1 MNKSGFGRRDF
12 LKGLGV
18 ASLMPLGGFESFGI
32 QGKSYHNSRNFLI
45 INAHIIS
52 MDKSIGNLKVGDVLI
67 ENGQIS
73 RIGERLTSEN
83 EVEVIDAKGMVL
95 LPGFVETHWHVWTG
109 LFRSMSV
116 KPPGKGYFE
125 TQQEVGPHFTPEDMK
140 VACELAGAE
149 AIDSGITTLHNWCHN
164 VRSFEHAVASLEG
177 LETSG
182 IRARYSFGNAVGR
195 GSEEPIDF
203 APLEKLESDWR
214 KYDHSGLFELGFA
227 WRGIEGSIETG
238 SYDYRR
244 AREMGLP
251 ISTHSSRAGVI
262 GRLSKAGLLDE
273 NLQLI
278 HGMQATDWEIE
289 AMVGAGSPISISP
302 FSELRI
308 GYGFP
313 EMIKLL
319 DKGATVGL
327 SVDTTTIS
335 GNADMFAIMK
345 NILNITN
352 AKAQDEFKICAERVL
367 EMATIEGA
375 KSLGIDEITGSIT
388 PGKQADLIL
397 IDPNALNLVPFTS
410 PVDILVE
417 AGQPRNV
424 SMVMVNG
431 RVLKKEGKL
440 QQQNPSDVIARANA
454 TFERIKS
461 KV

>member
-1 MNKSGFGRRDF
+1 MYKSGFGRREF
-12 LKGLGV
+12 LKGMGLV
-18 ASLMPLGGFESFGI
+18 SLMPLGMVKALGNQL
-32 QGKSYHNSRNFLI
+32 QGQFTSNSFLI
-45 INAHIIS
+45 INAQIIS
-52 MDKSIGNLKVGDVLI
+52 MDKSVGNLKRGDVLI

-73 RIGERLTSEN
+73 RIGNGLTSEK
-83 EVEVIDAKGMVL
+83 EVEVIDAKGKVL
-95 LPGFVETHWHVWTG
+95 LPGFVETHWHIWTG

-116 KPPGKGYFE
+116 KPPGNGYFE
-125 TQQEVGPHFTPEDMK
+125 TQQEVGPHFTPDDMK

-177 LETSG
+177 VEASG
-182 IRARYSFGNAVGR
+182 VRARYSFGNAVGR
-195 GSEEPIDF
+195 GSEEAIDF
-203 APLEKLESDWR
+203 APLEKLKADWDN
-214 KYDHSGLFELGFA
+214 YNNSGLFDLGFA
-227 WRGIEGSIETG
+227 WRGIEGNIEIGT
-238 SYDYRR
+238 YDYQR
-244 AREMGLP
+244 ASELGLP
-251 ISTHSSRAGVI
+251 ITTHASREGVI
-262 GRLSKAGLLDE
+262 ARLSKAGFLNE
-273 NLQLI
+273 KLQLI

-289 AMVGAGSPISISP
+289 AMVDAGSSISISP

-313 EMIKLL
+313 EMLKLL
-319 DKGATVGL
+319 DKGATIGL

-352 AKAQDEFKICAERVL
+352 AMAQDEFQIGAERVL

-375 KSLGIDEITGSIT
+375 RSLGIGDRVGSIT

-397 IDPNALNLVPFTS
+397 IDPNALNLAPFTS
-410 PVDILVE
+410 AVDILVE

-431 RVLKKEGKL
+431 EILKKDGRL
-440 QQQNPSDVIARANA
+440 QKQDAQDIVNKANSA
-454 TFERIKS
+454 FERIKS